1 MNRQLAGR
9 LGIAVI
15 AIAAVVA
22 GIFILGDDGSPPS
35 SPAVAVVGEPSLSSV
50 PPRTIMAT
58 VTSTSNPPAPAGYQV
73 TYELTGTGTA
83 TVVYDSNGLGLV
95 HQELDVAL
103 PWRKEFSWPS
113 AGSVQLLGQGSGA
126 VECRIS
132 LGGRVVT
139 TQKSAPGDVASCTGR
154 LS

>member
-15 AIAAVVA
+15 AIAAVTA
-22 GIFILGDDGSPPS
+22 GIFILGDDGSAPPA
-35 SPAVAVVGEPSLSSV
+35 PAVAVVGEPSLSSV
-50 PPRTIMAT
+50 PPRTVMAT
-58 VTSTSNPPAPAGYQV
+58 VTSTSTPPAPSGYQV
-73 TYELTGTGTA
+73 TYELAGTGTA

-95 HQELDVAL
+95 HQELEVPL
-103 PWRKEFSWPS
+103 PWRKELSWAS

-126 VECRIS
+126 VEFRIS

-139 TQKSAPGDVASCTGR
+139 SQKSAPGEVAACTGR

>member
-1 MNRQLAGR
+1 MNRQLIGR

-15 AIAAVVA
+15 AIAAVTA
-22 GIFILGDDGSPPS
+22 GIFILGDNGSPAPPPS
-35 SPAVAVVGEPSLSSV
+35 VAVVGEPSSISV

-58 VTSTSNPPAPAGYQV
+58 VTSTSTPPAPSGYQV
-73 TYELTGTGTA
+73 TYELTGSGTA
-83 TVVYDSNGLGLV
+83 TVVYDSTGNGLV
-95 HQELDVAL
+95 HQELAVPL
-103 PWRKEFSWPS
+103 PWRTDLSWPS
-113 AGSVQLLGQGSGA
+113 PGTVQLLGQGTGA

-139 TQKSAPGDVASCTGR
+139 SQKSAPGEVAACTGR

>member
-1 MNRQLAGR
+1 MDRQLIGR

-15 AIAAVVA
+15 AIAAVTA
-22 GIFILGDDGSPPS
+22 GIFILGDDGAPPA
-35 SPAVAVVGEPSLSSV
+35 SPAVAVVGEPSSTSV

-58 VTSTSNPPAPAGYQV
+58 ATYTSTPPALSGYQV
-73 TYELTGTGTA
+73 TYELAGSGTA

-95 HQELDVAL
+95 HQELEVPL
-103 PWRKEFSWPS
+103 PWRKELSWATP
-113 AGSVQLLGQGSGA
+113 GTVQLLGQGSGA

-139 TQKSAPGDVASCTGR
+139 SQKSAPGEVASCTGR

>member
-1 MNRQLAGR
+1 MNRQLVGR

-15 AIAAVVA
+15 AIAAVTA
-22 GIFILGDDGSPPS
+22 GLFILGDHGSPPPA
-35 SPAVAVVGEPSLSSV
+35 PAVAVVGEPSVSSV

-58 VTSTSNPPAPAGYQV
+58 ATYTSTPPAPPGYQV

-103 PWRKEFSWPS
+103 PWRKELSWPS
-113 AGSVQLLGQGSGA
+113 AGSVQLLGQGSGS

-139 TQKSAPGDVASCTGR
+139 TQKSAPGEVAACTGR
-154 LS
+154 LG

>member
-9 LGIAVI
+9 LAIAVI
-15 AIAAVVA
+15 AIAAVTA
-22 GIFILGDDGSPPS
+22 GIFILGDNGSPPS
-35 SPAVAVVGEPSLSSV
+35 PPPVAVVGEPALSSV

-58 VTSTSNPPAPAGYQV
+58 ATYTSTPPAPSGYQV

-95 HQELDVAL
+95 HQEPSVAL
-103 PWRKEFSWPS
+103 PWRKELSWPS

-126 VECRIS
+126 VECRVS
-132 LGGRVVT
+132 VGGRVVK
-139 TQKSAPGDVASCTGR
+139 TQKSAPGEVAACVS
-154 LS
+154 

>member
-1 MNRQLAGR
+1 MNRQLIGR

-15 AIAAVVA
+15 AIAAVIA
-22 GIFILGDDGSPPS
+22 GIYILGDHGAPAPTPS
-35 SPAVAVVGEPSLSSV
+35 VAVVGEPSSTSV

-58 VTSTSNPPAPAGYQV
+58 VTSTSTPPAPRGYQV

-95 HQELDVAL
+95 HQELAVPL
-103 PWRKEFSWPS
+103 PWRQEFTWPS
-113 AGSVQLLGQGSGA
+113 PGTVQLLGQGSGP

-139 TQKSAPGDVASCTGR
+139 SQTSAPGEVAACTGR

>member
-1 MNRQLAGR
+1 MNRQLVGR

-15 AIAAVVA
+15 AIAAVIA
-22 GIFILGDDGSPPS
+22 GLFILGDHGSAPPA
-35 SPAVAVVGEPSLSSV
+35 PAVAVAGEPTLSSA

-58 VTSTSNPPAPAGYQV
+58 ATYTSTPPAPPGYQV

-103 PWRKEFSWPS
+103 PWRKELSWPS

-139 TQKSAPGDVASCTGR
+139 TRKSAPGEVAACTGR
-154 LS
+154 LG

>member
-15 AIAAVVA
+15 AIAAVTA
-22 GIFILGDDGSPPS
+22 GIFILGDNGSPPP
-35 SPAVAVVGEPSLSSV
+35 SPSVAVVGEPSLSSV

-58 VTSTSNPPAPAGYQV
+58 ATYTSTPPAPSGYQV
-73 TYELTGTGTA
+73 TYELAGTGTA

-95 HQELDVAL
+95 HQEPAVAL
-103 PWRKEFSWPS
+103 PWRKELSWPS

-139 TQKSAPGDVASCTGR
+139 SQKSAPGEVAACTGR

>member
-1 MNRQLAGR
+1 MNRQLVGR

-15 AIAAVVA
+15 AVAAVVA
-22 GIFILGDDGSPPS
+22 GIFVLGDNGAPPT
-35 SPAVAVVGEPSLSSV
+35 SPAVAVAGEPSLSSV
-50 PPRTIMAT
+50 PPSTVMGTAT
-58 VTSTSNPPAPAGYQV
+58 YTSTPPAPSGYQV

-95 HQELDVAL
+95 HQELNVAL
-103 PWRKEFSWPS
+103 PWRKELSWPTP
-113 AGSVQLLGQGSGA
+113 GSVQLLGQGSGA

>member
-1 MNRQLAGR
+1 MNRQLTGR
-9 LGIAVI
+9 LAVAVI
-15 AIAAVVA
+15 AIAAVTA
-22 GIFILGDDGSPPS
+22 GIFILGDDGSSPPA
-35 SPAVAVVGEPSLSSV
+35 PAVAVVGEPSLSSV
-50 PPRTIMAT
+50 PPRTVMAT
-58 VTSTSNPPAPAGYQV
+58 ATYTSTPPAPSGYQV
-73 TYELTGTGTA
+73 TYELAGTGTA

-95 HQELDVAL
+95 HQELEVPL
-103 PWRKEFSWPS
+103 PWRKELSWAS

-139 TQKSAPGDVASCTGR
+139 SQKSAPGEVAACTGR

>member
-1 MNRQLAGR
+1 MDRQLVGR

-15 AIAAVVA
+15 AIAAVTA
-22 GIFILGDDGSPPS
+22 GIFILGDHGSPPP
-35 SPAVAVVGEPSLSSV
+35 SPPVAVVGEPSPSSV

-58 VTSTSNPPAPAGYQV
+58 ATYTSTPPAPSGYQV
-73 TYELTGTGTA
+73 TYELAGTGTA

-103 PWRKEFSWPS
+103 PWRKELSWPS

-126 VECRIS
+126 VECRVS
-132 LGGRVVT
+132 VGGRVVT
-139 TQKSAPGDVASCTGR
+139 THKAAPGEVAACVS
-154 LS
+154 

>member
-15 AIAAVVA
+15 AIAAVTA
-22 GIFILGDDGSPPS
+22 GIFILGDNGSPPA
-35 SPAVAVVGEPSLSSV
+35 SPPVEVVGEPSLSSV

-58 VTSTSNPPAPAGYQV
+58 ATYTSTPPAPAGHQV

-95 HQELDVAL
+95 HQELEVPL
-103 PWRKEFSWPS
+103 PWRKDLSWPS

-126 VECRIS
+126 IECRVS
-132 LGGRVVT
+132 VDGRVVT
-139 TQKSAPGDVASCTGR
+139 THKSAPGEVAACVS
-154 LS
+154 